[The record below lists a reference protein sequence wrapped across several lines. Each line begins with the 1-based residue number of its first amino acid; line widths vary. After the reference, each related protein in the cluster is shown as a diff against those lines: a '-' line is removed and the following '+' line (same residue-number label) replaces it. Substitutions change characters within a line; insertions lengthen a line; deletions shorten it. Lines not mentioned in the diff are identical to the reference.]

1 MALNGIDISKW
12 QAGIDLSNVPGDFV
26 IVQHSFGNS
35 IQPTFEGQ
43 INSALNAGKL
53 IGVYH
58 FITGDNGEI
67 DTFINGIEPYVG
79 RAIIALDW
87 ENDYNSAY
95 GDWGYLSNFAQQIIN
110 RTGVRPI
117 VYGSA
122 DIYPQLKSQISDPL
136 NCGLWIAQ
144 YANMNATGYQSNP
157 WNVGNYDMC
166 LFQYAST
173 GSLNGYGGSLDL
185 DMFLG
190 DRDAWG
196 AYARSTKP
204 KPVVR
209 DTSTAV
215 SKPQITPVS
224 GDDIDRNS
232 GNVEPN
238 RKIAISNIANDG
250 LYLAPSA
257 DGKTVVMSDKIYYW
271 GVQQNGDKSFSFS
284 TDNMWWLTLNGTDD
298 GAKLSTEIGNGQLTQ
313 RWIVVPDQNG
323 WQFTPLTNSALAI
336 DLPNGHDNPGQFVQA
351 WDAWNTTFQR
361 WSIQYY
367 VEPAKKFE
375 PKPTVEPKPEPKSDP
390 KPTTDTK
397 PTAKS
402 DTEISPN
409 HTTKT
414 DKPVSQPAD
423 QNVPKLQIGK
433 PIHED
438 ISKLNQDLQQLSK
451 TPQSE
456 VDDVATETADVVQ
469 DLLHKKALSRKTIRW
484 IMAIGAIIA
493 AAGTVLMILAGEH
506 ILPNYWYA
514 IAGLVTSFY
523 AVFSHTLGITATTK

>member
-26 IVQHSFGNS
+26 IVQHSFGNDV
-35 IQPTFEGQ
+35 QPTFEGQ

-53 IGVYH
+53 IGIYH

-67 DTFINGIEPYVG
+67 DTFINGIEPYIG

-95 GDWGYLSNFAQQIIN
+95 GNWGYLSNFARQIID

-144 YANMNATGYQSNP
+144 YASMNPTGYQSTP

-166 LFQYAST
+166 MFQYSST
-173 GSLNGYGGSLDL
+173 GSLSGYGGSLDL
-185 DMFLG
+185 DLFLG
-190 DRDAWG
+190 DRDAWS
-196 AYARSTKP
+196 AYSRSTKP
-204 KPVVR
+204 KPIVR

-215 SKPQITPVS
+215 SKPQIVPVS
-224 GDDIDRNS
+224 SDDIDRNS
-232 GNVEPN
+232 GNIEPN

-250 LYLAPSA
+250 LYLAPSD

-284 TDNMWWLTLNGTDD
+284 TTDMWWLTLNGTDN
-298 GAKLSTEIGNGQLTQ
+298 GTKLSTEIGNGQPTQ

-336 DLPNGHDNPGQFVQA
+336 DLPNGRDNPGQFVQV

-361 WSIQYY
+361 WAIQYY
-367 VEPAKKFE
+367 VEPAKKF
-375 PKPTVEPKPEPKSDP
+375 DP
-390 KPTTDTK
+390 KTETK
-397 PTAKS
+397 PTAKPS
-402 DTEISPN
+402 VGTKPETKSELKPTAKSSSEISPKQA
-409 HTTKT
+409 T
-414 DKPVSQPAD
+414 VR
-423 QNVPKLQIGK
+423 IGK

-456 VDDVATETADVVQ
+456 VDDMATETADVVQ
-469 DLLHKKALSRKTIRW
+469 DLLHKKALSRKTMRW

-493 AAGTVLMILAGEH
+493 AVGTVLMILAGEH

-514 IAGLVTSFY
+514 IAGLITSFY